1 MLMKTHCLVSNREGL
16 GTSPFITRPIYGS
29 QSEHIEISNI
39 LKFGSGSILN
49 EQTVYL
55 NENCRY
61 TARFLACENI
71 RFSSLFVAED
81 VSRETSS
88 ATKSE
93 EKRMFSQA
101 TRF

>member
-39 LKFGSGSILN
+39 LKFGSGPILN

-61 TARFLACENI
+61 TARFLAKRPQRRRVRRNGCF
-71 RFSSLFVAED
+71 RRLR
-81 VSRETSS
+81 VSNTCI
-88 ATKSE
+88 
-93 EKRMFSQA
+93 
-101 TRF
+101 